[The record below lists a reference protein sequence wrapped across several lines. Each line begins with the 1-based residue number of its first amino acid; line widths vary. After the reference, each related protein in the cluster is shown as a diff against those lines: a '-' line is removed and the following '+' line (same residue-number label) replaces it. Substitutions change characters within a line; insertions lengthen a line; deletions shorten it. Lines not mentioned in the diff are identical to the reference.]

1 MAGYMIA
8 LVYNHDPAWVA
19 EYRANVPGIIA
30 SYGGSYLAAGGS
42 LEQAEGRIP
51 IPDRAALFKFPS
63 VAVIHEFLGCEAY
76 APYAAA
82 RQAGADTEILIFE
95 GD

>member
-8 LVYNHDPAWVA
+8 LVYARDTGWMAK
-19 EYRANVPGIIA
+19 YMANVPAIIA
-30 SYGGSYLAAGGS
+30 SHGGCYLGAGGDI
-42 LEQAEGRIP
+42 EQAEGKIAV
-51 IPDRAALFKFPS
+51 PDRAAIFKFPS
-63 VAVIHEFLGCEAY
+63 TAAIREFLACAAY
-76 APYAAA
+76 APFAAA